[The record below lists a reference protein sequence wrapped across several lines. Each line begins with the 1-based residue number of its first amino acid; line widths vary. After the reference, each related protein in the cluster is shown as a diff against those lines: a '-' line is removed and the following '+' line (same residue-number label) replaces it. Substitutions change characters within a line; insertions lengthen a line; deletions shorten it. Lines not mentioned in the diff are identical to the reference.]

1 MKEKNFKF
9 REKFGK
15 LVENM
20 TDKQAGEFIKA
31 VSGYV
36 FENKPMES
44 KDEYLKGVFL
54 YVKIVLDT
62 DMQNREN
69 GKLGGAIT
77 AEKKRKKEATIVR
90 ESSIVS
96 ELIVVASGEQSK
108 AENRNASGAKPFQNQ
123 GYSGTTN
130 PNACRPFTK

>member
-54 YVKIVLDT
+54 YVRNVLDT
-62 DMQNREN
+62 DIQNREN

-77 AEKKRKKEATIVR
+77 AEKKRKKEATIIR

-108 AENRNASGAKPFQNQ
+108 AENRNGAGVKPFQNQ
-123 GYSGTTN
+123 GYSGASN
-130 PNACRPFTK
+130 PNARRPFAK

>member
-108 AENRNASGAKPFQNQ
+108 AENRNGAGAKPFRNQ

-130 PNACRPFTK
+130 PNARRPFTK